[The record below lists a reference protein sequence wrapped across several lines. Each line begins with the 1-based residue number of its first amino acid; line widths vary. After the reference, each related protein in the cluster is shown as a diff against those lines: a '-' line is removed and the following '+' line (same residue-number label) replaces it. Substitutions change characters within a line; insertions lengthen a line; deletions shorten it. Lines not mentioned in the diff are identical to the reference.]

1 MKVLVVCA
9 LLCLGGSLAAASGV
23 VVCYYGEWANERP
36 GVGRFG
42 VSDLPTDL
50 CTHIVYSFLLP
61 NGTTGGIIAPEETT
75 YEGKGNSVADLI
87 ALKEKNADLKIMA
100 AIGGWNE
107 GSTNFTALVNDDTLR
122 ATLVSNLYNYIDS
135 NGFDG
140 LDLDWEYPAQ
150 RGGAD
155 TDKEQFV
162 TLVKELKEAF
172 AAKSYLLTAAVA
184 VTQSNIDLSYDV
196 TGLNEYLDY
205 FHLMLYDFY
214 GSWNTETGV
223 NAPLYA
229 QLTDDAS
236 LKCCIFR
243 KTTKIVT
250 ILREN
255 EVALRYSNHPS
266 SSTKPSKRFRLRCVY
281 SHHTGLLCHLGIL
294 LGNSIAQNNSV
305 NVWISNGATPSKLVL
320 GLGAYGKT
328 FTLTSLNNTST
339 GAPVTGA
346 GAAGPYVAEAGTY
359 SYYEIC
365 EDQVNNA
372 AEWNITEVEGNYVYA
387 NKDLFWVGYDNPNT
401 IKAKAQYAKTMGLG
415 GIMYWAVDLDDF
427 GGLCGDK
434 YPLISAGIAGYNSA

>member
-23 VVCYYGEWANERP
+23 VVCYYGEGANERT

-42 VSDLPTDL
+42 VSDLPTNL

-75 YEGKGNSVADLI
+75 YEGKSNSVADLI
-87 ALKEKNADLKIMA
+87 ALKKKNCDLKIMA

-155 TDKEQFV
+155 SDKEQFV

-184 VTQSNIDLSYDV
+184 VTQSNIDLSYNV

-236 LKCCIFR
+236 LNFN
-243 KTTKIVT
+243 V
-250 ILREN
+250 
-255 EVALRYSNHPS
+255 
-266 SSTKPSKRFRLRCVY
+266 
-281 SHHTGLLCHLGIL
+281 
-294 LGNSIAQNNSV
+294 NNSV

-427 GGLCGDK
+427 SGLCGHK
-434 YPLISAGIAGYNSA
+434 YPLISAGIAGYNCA

>member
-50 CTHIVYSFLLP
+50 CTHIVYSFLLL

-75 YEGKGNSVADLI
+75 YEGKANSVADLI
-87 ALKEKNADLKIMA
+87 ALKEKNADLKITV

-162 TLVKELKEAF
+162 TFVKELKEAF

-184 VTQSNIDLSYDV
+184 VTQSNIDLSYNV

-236 LKCCIFR
+236 LNFN
-243 KTTKIVT
+243 V
-250 ILREN
+250 
-255 EVALRYSNHPS
+255 
-266 SSTKPSKRFRLRCVY
+266 
-281 SHHTGLLCHLGIL
+281 
-294 LGNSIAQNNSV
+294 NNSV
-305 NVWISNGATPSKLVL
+305 NIWISNGATPSKLVL

-427 GGLCGDK
+427 SGICGDK
-434 YPLISAGIAGYNSA
+434 YPLISAGIAGYNS

>member
-23 VVCYYGEWANERP
+23 VVCYYGEWANERA

-61 NGTTGGIIAPEETT
+61 NGTTGGIIPPTQTT
-75 YEGKGNSVADLI
+75 YEGKGNYVADLI
-87 ALKEKNADLKIMA
+87 ALKEQNADLKIMA

-107 GSTNFTALVNDDTLR
+107 GSANFSAVVNNDTLR
-122 ATLVSNLYNYIDS
+122 ATLVSNLYNYIDT

-140 LDLDWEYPAQ
+140 LDVDWEYPAQ
-150 RGGAD
+150 REGASD
-155 TDKEQFV
+155 TDKPFFLVSNRLFEELFSLCIFQEQFV
-162 TLVKELKEAF
+162 TFIKELKEAF
-172 AAKSYLLTAAVA
+172 TEKSYLLTAAVA
-184 VTQSNIDLSYDV
+184 VTQANIDLSYNV

-205 FHLMLYDFY
+205 FNLMLYDFY

-229 QLTDDAS
+229 QLTDDPS
-236 LKCCIFR
+236 LNFN
-243 KTTKIVT
+243 V
-250 ILREN
+250 
-255 EVALRYSNHPS
+255 
-266 SSTKPSKRFRLRCVY
+266 
-281 SHHTGLLCHLGIL
+281 
-294 LGNSIAQNNSV
+294 NNSV
-305 NVWISNGATPSKLVL
+305 HVWINNGATPSKLVL
-320 GLGAYGKT
+320 GMGAYGKT
-328 FTLTSLNNTST
+328 FNLTSLNNTST
-339 GAPVTGA
+339 GAPITGIA
-346 GAAGPYVAEAGTY
+346 LGGPYVAEDGTY

-365 EDQVNNA
+365 EDQINNA

-401 IKAKAQYAKTMGLG
+401 ITAKAQYAKTMGLG

-427 GGLCGDK
+427 GGICGDK
-434 YPLISAGIAGYNSA
+434 YPLISAGIAGYNSV

>member
-229 QLTDDAS
+229 QLTDDAD
-236 LKCCIFR
+236 LNFN
-243 KTTKIVT
+243 V
-250 ILREN
+250 
-255 EVALRYSNHPS
+255 
-266 SSTKPSKRFRLRCVY
+266 
-281 SHHTGLLCHLGIL
+281 
-294 LGNSIAQNNSV
+294 NNSV

-401 IKAKAQYAKTMGLG
+401 IKAKITLTNYFWK
-415 GIMYWAVDLDDF
+415 
-427 GGLCGDK
+427 
-434 YPLISAGIAGYNSA
+434 

>member
-1 MKVLVVCA
+1 MMMMWFSITLLSALMVVA
-9 LLCLGGSLAAASGV
+9 QTIFYPPIGV
-23 VVCYYGEWANERP
+23 VVCYYGEGANERT

-42 VSDLPTDL
+42 VSDLPTNL

-75 YEGKGNSVADLI
+75 YEGKSNSVADLI
-87 ALKEKNADLKIMA
+87 ALKKKNCNLKIMA

-155 TDKEQFV
+155 SDKVPKNHLLIIIFFFPIQQF
-162 TLVKELKEAF
+162 
-172 AAKSYLLTAAVA
+172 LLMKQWQV
-184 VTQSNIDLSYDV
+184 
-196 TGLNEYLDY
+196 
-205 FHLMLYDFY
+205 
-214 GSWNTETGV
+214 GSASAISFRTIRGV

-236 LKCCIFR
+236 LNFN
-243 KTTKIVT
+243 V
-250 ILREN
+250 
-255 EVALRYSNHPS
+255 
-266 SSTKPSKRFRLRCVY
+266 
-281 SHHTGLLCHLGIL
+281 
-294 LGNSIAQNNSV
+294 NNSV

-427 GGLCGDK
+427 SGLCGHK
-434 YPLISAGIAGYNSA
+434 YPLISAGIAGYNCA